1 MPLWLMKSEP
11 ETWSWDQQVSKGTEA
26 WTGVRNHQAA
36 GFLKA
41 MQVGDRCFFY
51 HSNTGKAVVGIVTV
65 VRGAYPDPTDSTG
78 RFVCVD
84 VAADRPLPFPVP
96 LARIKEQPELS
107 AMMLL
112 KQARLSV
119 MPVTGPEWDVVCR
132 MGGLSGPAGEGAG
145 MTDLR

>member
-41 MQVGDRCFFY
+41 MRCGDQAFFY
-51 HSNTGKAVVGIVTV
+51 HSNTGRAVVGIVTV
-65 VRGAYPDPTDSTG
+65 VREAYPDPTDPTG

-84 VAADRPLPFPVP
+84 VTADRALPHPVT
-96 LARIKEQPELS
+96 LAEIKTRPDLA
-107 AMMLL
+107 AMALL

-119 MPVTGPEWDVVCR
+119 MPVTEAAWAAVCR
-132 MGGLSGPAGEGAG
+132 MGGL
-145 MTDLR
+145 

>member
-1 MPLWLMKSEP
+1 MAFWLLKSEP

-41 MQVGDRCFFY
+41 MHPGDQAFFY
-51 HSNTGKAVVGIVTV
+51 HSNTGKAVVGIVTIT
-65 VRGAYPDPTDSTG
+65 RAAYPDPTDPTG

-84 VAADRPLPFPVP
+84 VTAGAALPQPVP
-96 LARIKEQPELS
+96 LAQIKQHPDL
-107 AMMLL
+107 ADMLLL

-119 MPVTGPEWDVVCR
+119 MPVTDAQWATLCK
-132 MGGLSGPAGEGAG
+132 MGGQKGAP
-145 MTDLR
+145 LAPS